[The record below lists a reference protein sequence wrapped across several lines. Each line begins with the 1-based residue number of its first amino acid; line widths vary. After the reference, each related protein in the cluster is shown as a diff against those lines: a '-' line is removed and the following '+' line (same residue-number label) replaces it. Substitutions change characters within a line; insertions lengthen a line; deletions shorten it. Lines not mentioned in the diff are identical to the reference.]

1 MTCTHFV
8 AMFGGAPAVSNS
20 SQSICDPSIRPSLR
34 FANMAAVR
42 RATVRTTSARELGAT
57 LAPSRV
63 ERHVFS
69 LHIFETLGRT
79 LGILSSP
86 AFFFSS
92 IGKTTADHPR
102 AIVQFVPVR
111 ECGRRIT
118 QRI

>member
-8 AMFGGAPAVSNS
+8 AMFVWARASSNS
-20 SQSICDPSIRPSLR
+20 SSICDLPIQPSLR

-42 RATVRTTSARELGAT
+42 RATVRTTSDREPGST
-57 LAPSRV
+57 PAPNRL
-63 ERHVFS
+63 ERHVFC
-69 LHIFETLGRT
+69 LHLFEALSMTAGM
-79 LGILSSP
+79 LSSS

-92 IGKTTADHPR
+92 IGKATADHPR

-111 ECGRRIT
+111 ECGRRII

>member
-8 AMFGGAPAVSNS
+8 AMFTRARAISNS
-20 SQSICDPSIRPSLR
+20 SPSICDLSIQPSLR

-42 RATVRTTSARELGAT
+42 RATVHTTSARELGAT
-57 LAPSRV
+57 LAPNRL
-63 ERHVFS
+63 ERHVFP
-69 LHIFETLGRT
+69 LHIFEALSRT
-79 LGILSSP
+79 VGMLSSS

-92 IGKTTADHPR
+92 IGKATADHPR

>member
-8 AMFGGAPAVSNS
+8 AMFTRARAISNS
-20 SQSICDPSIRPSLR
+20 SPSVCDLSIQPGLR
-34 FANMAAVR
+34 FANMAAAR
-42 RATVRTTSARELGAT
+42 RAIMHATSARKLGAT
-57 LAPSRV
+57 PAPNWL
-63 ERHVFS
+63 ERHMFC
-69 LHIFETLGRT
+69 LHIFEALSRT
-79 LGILSSP
+79 AGLLSSS

-92 IGKTTADHPR
+92 ISQATADHPS